1 MNEQNVTMEQCL
13 APLPAPLLDWYRAN
27 ARDLPW
33 RRTQDPYRIW
43 VSEIMLQQTRVSA
56 VLHYYNRF
64 MAALPDVAALAC
76 VEEAALMK
84 LWEGLGYYNRARN
97 LRKAAQM
104 VMEHYG
110 GAFPEE
116 YEQLLALPGVGEY
129 TAGAI
134 ASIAFGK
141 RCSAVDGNVL
151 RVLARITGD
160 TGDVLD
166 AKVKRRFRGCLEQ
179 VLPES
184 RCGDFNQA
192 LMELGAMVCLP
203 NGAPRCE
210 ECPAASF
217 CTARREGS
225 WKELPV
231 KRKKAPRKKE
241 EKTVFVLLSAHGM
254 ALRRRPDRGLLAGLW
269 EFPNVEG
276 TLEEEGAAA
285 LLARWGL
292 SPVRW
297 EQQLCAAHIFTHV
310 EWQMR
315 CYVLRVRGALPEGF
329 VWTDRAE
336 LARRAVPSA
345 FARFMEA
352 ALSALGEEEA

>member
-1 MNEQNVTMEQCL
+1 MNATPNQLQT
-13 APLPAPLLDWYRAN
+13 LPQVLLTWYDKG
-27 ARDLPW
+27 ARILPW
-33 RRTQDPYRIW
+33 RDDPTAYHVW

-56 VLHYYNRF
+56 VLPYYKRF
-64 MAALPDVAALAC
+64 MDALPDIAALAAA
-76 VEEAALMK
+76 EEGTLMK

-97 LRKAAQM
+97 LQKAAQM
-104 VMEHYG
+104 VMAEYG
-110 GAFPEE
+110 GTFPEE
-116 YEQLLALPGVGEY
+116 YEQILLLPGVGEY

-141 RCSAVDGNVL
+141 QVSAVDGNVL

-160 TGDVLD
+160 EGDVLD
-166 AKVKRRFRGCLEQ
+166 AKVKKRFRDCLEQ

-217 CTARREGS
+217 CTARREDS
-225 WKELPV
+225 WKNLPV
-231 KRKKAPRKKE
+231 KRKKTPRRKE
-241 EKTVFVLLSAHGM
+241 EKTVFVLLSEKGM
-254 ALRRRPDRGLLAGLW
+254 ALRRRPEQGLLAGLW

-276 TLEEEGAAA
+276 TLEEDGAAA
-285 LLARWGL
+285 QLARWGL
-292 SPVRW
+292 SPAAW
-297 EQQLCAAHIFTHV
+297 MQQLEGRHIFTHV
-310 EWQMR
+310 EWWMR
-315 CYVLRVRGALPEGF
+315 CYVLRVKGTLPEGF
-329 VWTDRAE
+329 FWTDRAE

-345 FARFMEA
+345 FAKFMAA